1 MKAADAKGLDPV
13 IDCEDLSVIRALERK
28 CLIVTDEELMRGIDY
43 RLKKT
48 EGSKD
53 DGIDLLVMRSFS
65 SKRAV
70 EQGLSRVGRYN
81 EPCRR
86 YKLESVG
93 LLDTEAE
100 ADLNMKIATKCKC

>member
-1 MKAADAKGLDPV
+1 MEGV
-13 IDCEDLSVIRALERK
+13 

-48 EGSKD
+48 EGSKN
-53 DGIDLLVMRSFS
+53 DGIDLLIMRSFS
-65 SKRAV
+65 TKRAV

-81 EPCRR
+81 EPCKR

-100 ADLNMKIATKCKC
+100 AELNMKIATICK